1 LTLDTGLLF
10 PETYALMDEPEQRL
24 HLRLIRIKPAIA
36 VGQQV
41 EQYGAALWDRQPDAC
56 CNLR

>member
-1 LTLDTGLLF
+1 
-10 PETYALMDEPEQRL
+10 MDEPEQRL

-41 EQYGAALWDRQPDAC
+41 EQYGAALWDRQPDAY